1 MFINCSKLSKTNQ
14 FALDLRSVNMSFPY
28 RYPKTHNVF
37 SRFSLEQVKTLIAEN
52 PTFFVTEKLDGCSL
66 AISSKKYVASRDL
79 ILPSKKDLKDQA
91 FQGVGLRNVQPMFQ
105 KIDHLKEL
113 LNSYCLLDI
122 SENDEILIYSEFIL
136 PGTSTCKHDIYNYR
150 QNKIQLGKCYAYAVG
165 FVFDNSNDSANKAM
179 LKRYFPNVV
188 QLENEEG
195 KVYFLSLINQTNRR
209 FFTDCNI
216 DLVPMYPPE
225 KFVNILTKS
234 KYMLLEKLKSRLLE
248 GFVIHSDTGEFFKWK
263 YPVKPE
269 RMRNEC
275 LMREMEESFTSED
288 EKKVFSAYKSLCEDS
303 NRFVN
308 TFDRKRFFKLF
319 DIQMYRRDTLYA
331 DLEKSNDA
339 NFTIHCWKNEL
350 FHKICQELKPNED
363 LTFDKRVL
371 MKIDDLVL
379 QKLNHLISHC
389 L

>member
-79 ILPSKKDLKDQA
+79 ILSSKKDLKDQA

-113 LNSYCLLDI
+113 LNSYCLLDR

-136 PGTSTCKHDIYNYR
+136 PGTSTCKHDIYNYI

-225 KFVNILTKS
+225 KFVNILTK
-234 KYMLLEKLKSRLLE
+234 
-248 GFVIHSDTGEFFKWK
+248 

-308 TFDRKRFFKLF
+308 TFDRKRFSKLF

-331 DLEKSNDA
+331 DLEKSDDA

-350 FHKICQELKPNED
+350 FHKICNELKPNED